1 MTAIGVLSGA
11 VLTGISV
18 ITGHGGGISFENNAI
33 TFTTGFNLNGSI
45 TLGNSIIHAGPKI
58 DGKTWDSEAGTD
70 RDDGQPGDVV
80 VGKHEEAHT
89 YQYQALGIFTIPAI
103 VGSAIVNGGLKE
115 NGWHGFIGKS
125 DYEKAA
131 DDYAQG
137 RNEPDRD
144 PY

>member
-1 MTAIGVLSGA
+1 
-11 VLTGISV
+11 
-18 ITGHGGGISFENNAI
+18 
-33 TFTTGFNLNGSI
+33 
-45 TLGNSIIHAGPKI
+45 
-58 DGKTWDSEAGTD
+58 
-70 RDDGQPGDVV
+70 

-103 VGSAIVNGGLKE
+103 AGSAIVNGGLKE
-115 NGWHGFIGKS
+115 NGWHDFMGKS